1 MNDSKQNQLRKHKWI
16 ATGLFLLMAIIF
28 IGVSFLQKQYDASW
42 LGYVK
47 AFSEAAMV
55 GALADW
61 FAVTALFHHP
71 LGLKIPHTNLIQKKK
86 KDIGDNLGSF
96 VVENFLSPQNIRP
109 NILKLKVAHYAG
121 DWLSKPLNQEF
132 LIKEISAIITD
143 VIQKLDDDSVVKFIT
158 SKTIEIS
165 ENIKVNEMVSNGLNY
180 ILEQNDHQPL
190 ITSLASQVKSYVQ
203 QNQSLIQERVKNES
217 HSLIP
222 KFVDDVIANKITKGI
237 YNYFDEVEHN
247 PQHSIRDE
255 ISQKLYLFASEL
267 KTKPEWKTK
276 LNTLKTNIL
285 KEEKLQHYSQD
296 IWQSIKS
303 SLIKELNDDTSPLK
317 NYLQKS
323 LADLSHNLRTDE
335 ALQHKIDHWIRAT
348 SYKYILKHR
357 QRAAILI
364 SETVEQWEGK
374 QLSEKLEL
382 EVGKDLQ
389 YIRINGTI
397 VGGLV
402 GLVIY
407 SLAQWLL

>member
-1 MNDSKQNQLRKHKWI
+1 MNDSKQKQLRKHKWI
-16 ATGLFLLMAIIF
+16 AMGLFLLMAIIF
-28 IGVSFLQKQYDASW
+28 IGASFFQKQSDASW

-143 VIQKLDDDSVVKFIT
+143 VVQKLDDDSVVKFIT
-158 SKTIEIS
+158 SKTIEIPES
-165 ENIKVNEMVSNGLNY
+165 IKVNEMVSNGLNY

-222 KFVDDVIANKITKGI
+222 KFVDDAIANKITKGI

-267 KTKPEWKTK
+267 KTKPEWDTK
-276 LNTLKTNIL
+276 LNTLKTNIF

-303 SLIKELNDDTSPLK
+303 SLIKELNDDASPLK

-335 ALQHKIDHWIRAT
+335 ALQYKIDHWIRVT

-357 QRAAILI
+357 QRVAILI

-374 QLSEKLEL
+374 ELSEKLEL